1 MAYPLKRFSSM
12 KKHDRSIGLLI
23 LAFFTLSSALGVLAA
38 SQPLHAAGP
47 PMLGEILHKME
58 GMYQQSQAFTASFR
72 QMTTSSAAGTITPGE
87 ASGRVY
93 YSRPKLMRWEYDKP
107 EVQVFVANHSN
118 AWLYVPSENQVSL
131 FDATKL
137 FASPLA
143 QTFFDGAVGL
153 KNHFDVTLDSTQSNK
168 STAVLK
174 LVPKQEDP
182 NIKLLFIWIDL
193 QTYRISRID
202 SQDILGNTNRI
213 ILESLKPLPNL
224 DQKLFHLDI
233 AQGTHVFDAEGR
245 ELTPAE
251 VEHLKSK
258 IAVGKP

>member
-1 MAYPLKRFSSM
+1 MTYSWKRFAAA
-12 KKHDRSIGLLI
+12 KKAANRIALSIFILFASFCTLI
-23 LAFFTLSSALGVLAA
+23 CAP
-38 SQPLHAAGP
+38 PLNAAGP
-47 PMLGEILHKME
+47 PMLGEILNKME
-58 GMYQQSQAFTASFR
+58 AMYQQSQAFTASFR

-107 EVQVFVANHSN
+107 EVQVFVANHN
-118 AWLYVPSENQVSL
+118 YAWLYVPSENQVSL
-131 FDATKL
+131 FDAKSL

-143 QTFFDGAVGL
+143 QTFFDGAIGL
-153 KNHFDVTLDSTQSNK
+153 KNHFDVTLDSSQSTK

-193 QTYRISRID
+193 QTYRINRID

-213 ILESLKPLPNL
+213 ILESLKTLSSL
-224 DQKLFHLDI
+224 DPKLFHLEI
-233 AQGTHVFDAEGR
+233 AQGTRVFDADGR
-245 ELTPAE
+245 ELTP
-251 VEHLKSK
+251 VEIEQLKSK
-258 IAVGKP
+258 IATGKP

>member
-1 MAYPLKRFSSM
+1 MTYIWKFFPAVKRTF
-12 KKHDRSIGLLI
+12 RPVRLLI
-23 LAFFTLSSALGVLAA
+23 FILFTMLCALASSL
-38 SQPLHAAGP
+38 PIHAAGP

-72 QMTTSSAAGTITPGE
+72 QTTTSSAAGTITPGE

-118 AWLYVPSENQVSL
+118 AWLYVPSENQVTL
-131 FDATKL
+131 FDAGKL

-153 KNHFDVTLDSTQSNK
+153 KNHFNVTLDSMQSNK

-182 NIKLLFIWIDL
+182 NIKLLFIWVDL

-213 ILESLKPLPNL
+213 ILESLKTIPSL
-224 DQKLFHLDI
+224 DPKLFHLDI
-233 AQGTHVFDAEGR
+233 AQGTHVFDADGR
-245 ELTPAE
+245 ELTPVE

-258 IAVGKP
+258 VSVGK